1 MLVDF
6 LWKIHMKCVKCGA
19 ELLDGD
25 MFCGECGAKVEVKKE
40 SAGEYEIL
48 KLSLKELEELEAK
61 DHDPKVQFALYYYYW
76 EVDYDGDKMFFWAN
90 KAAEQNYPDGIAA
103 LGYCYGLGVGCEQSK
118 DKAHELIE
126 KGYNMGSTYGIF
138 AVGDCSENGIF
149 GYPKDPEK
157 QFEYM
162 LKAAERGYPEA
173 MGNLADLY
181 EDMGESE
188 KAQEW
193 ADKAAEFEHDE

>member
-1 MLVDF
+1 
-6 LWKIHMKCVKCGA
+6 
-19 ELLDGD
+19 
-25 MFCGECGAKVEVKKE
+25 
-40 SAGEYEIL
+40 
-48 KLSLKELEELEAK
+48 
-61 DHDPKVQFALYYYYW
+61 
-76 EVDYDGDKMFFWAN
+76 MFFWAN

-103 LGYCYGLGVGCEQSK
+103 LGICYGLGTGCEQSK